1 MPSYV
6 VTTGSSFRTTITR
19 YVDWDPLNEGSFFS
33 GEASAVL
40 PVGTRAFSGGGT
52 RLFVTGRPDMEVGQV
67 ALKSYQDKSESGGSV
82 LTPEY
87 SFEIRAG
94 QDWADSRTL
103 WSDAAGRVVNIDAAG
118 NLNVYV
124 TQFPDGTP
132 ASARMSRLAQMPATT
147 PALVEL
153 KKSSR
158 IWAAGNKVYG
168 LLDGVIRSWDYA
180 AALNSVTLGPGPSGT
195 VVLTGLTDTEVAW
208 SPAPGVFYTK
218 TAEGA
223 VKRYAGSPVALVHDD
238 VAVGLKGSV
247 FAGAA
252 SCLSSAGDEKPY
264 FGAPVDDSGVLP
276 VPTAPTPSEPPTGP
290 EVVSGRFLLPNGNPA
305 VGMKVLVEAADLLPE
320 DGTEVNLP
328 DLGTATTDANGNWSL
343 TLPDTLPAAVQTAV
357 DNNGGALNVTATTL
371 ATTESGVTLVGTN
384 NMTAAPKDPST
395 GARSTFATTASDEAP
410 PTAELLPAG
419 GEGSVSTDPTPEQ
432 EQTTHAARVEAEPR
446 YDAASQAAPL
456 WQNDRASSAE
466 SYNPY
471 LVDGVD
477 IRSQQVTPRID
488 TCSPIS
494 RVISRQ
500 ISYTVAGESH
510 AYWDAAGNVEY
521 TSKLSNSI
529 DVGYSMSG
537 KFWKVSGSTSIT
549 SSASGV
555 SGFSWR
561 GPYFA
566 KQWKVPIEYNKIR
579 KVTSCGG
586 IEVTD
591 PYYEIRPSKFKIPA
605 GGAPGVFGKD
615 ARHLDGP
622 ARYAASNPRYRSYL
636 TPTATWAIEVGKSV
650 KFAGAAEVFGISLG
664 GSVIYDRNH
673 KQNIRAGGRTARKHY
688 IWGYSAPPG
697 AHMGVIYSN

>member
-1 MPSYV
+1 M
-6 VTTGSSFRTTITR
+6 
-19 YVDWDPLNEGSFFS
+19 DWDPASAEGSFFS
-33 GEASAVL
+33 AEKSAKMDF
-40 PVGTRAFSGGGT
+40 GTRAFSGGGG
-52 RLFVTGRPDMEVGQV
+52 RIFVTGEPSTGGEYG
-67 ALKSYQDKSESGGSV
+67 LKSYQDKSESGGS
-82 LTPEY
+82 LLSPEY
-87 SFEIRAG
+87 SFELRVG
-94 QDWADSRTL
+94 QNFAKSMHI
-103 WSDAAGRVVNIDAAG
+103 WSDRNGRVVNVDSAG
-118 NLNVYV
+118 AVNVYV

-132 ASARMSRLAQMPATT
+132 ASARMSRLAQLPADD
-147 PALVEL
+147 PAAVEL
-153 KKSSR
+153 RKSTKV
-158 IWAAGNKVYG
+158 WAAGDKIYG
-168 LLDGVIRSWDYA
+168 LLNGTIRSWDYS
-180 AALNSVTLGPGPSGT
+180 AALNTVTLGPSPTGTAVLSGLSDT
-195 VVLTGLTDTEVAW
+195 VSAW
-208 SPAPGVFYTK
+208 SPAPGVFNTR
-218 TAEGA
+218 TADGT
-223 VKRYAGSPVALVHDD
+223 VRRLAGTPAALVDDD
-238 VAVGLKGSV
+238 VAVGLKGSA
-247 FAGAA
+247 FADTA
-252 SCLSSAGDEKPY
+252 SCLSSAGDEKPS
-264 FGAPVDDSGVLP
+264 FGAPVDDSAVPP
-276 VPTAPTPSEPPTGP
+276 VPTAPAPSEPPTGP

-320 DGTEVNLP
+320 DGTETNLP

-384 NMTAAPKDPST
+384 NMTAAPKDPNT
-395 GARSTFATTASDEAP
+395 GARSAFAATASEASP
-410 PTAELLPAG
+410 PTAELLPAE
-419 GEGSVSTDPTPEQ
+419 GEDSVSTDPTPEQ

-446 YDAASQAAPL
+446 YDAVSQATPL

-477 IRSQQVTPRID
+477 VRSQQVTPRVD

-510 AYWDAAGNVEY
+510 AYWDAAGNIEY

-605 GGAPGVFGKD
+605 GGAPGAFGKD

-650 KFAGAAEVFGISLG
+650 KFAGAAEVFGVSLG

-673 KQNIRAGGRTARKHY
+673 RQNIRAGGRTARKHY